1 MPLHAIIPVKG
12 RQRKQLYGCT
22 LLSGLHKYVLGTDV
36 D

>member
-12 RQRKQLYGCT
+12 RQRKQIYWRT
-22 LLSGLHKYVLGTDV
+22 LLFGLHKYVLGTDV